1 MIILIPDRFRFL
13 KIVTRA
19 VLFKQKLLDARILN
33 LESYS
38 NINGITSVSL
48 LREMLMSRFAENI
61 QEECAI
67 YMCVYLCVCVC
78 VYAVS
83 KEDEKRRYRNL
94 VT

>member
-1 MIILIPDRFRFL
+1 MIILIPDRSRFL

-19 VLFKQKLLDARILN
+19 LLFKQKLLDARILN